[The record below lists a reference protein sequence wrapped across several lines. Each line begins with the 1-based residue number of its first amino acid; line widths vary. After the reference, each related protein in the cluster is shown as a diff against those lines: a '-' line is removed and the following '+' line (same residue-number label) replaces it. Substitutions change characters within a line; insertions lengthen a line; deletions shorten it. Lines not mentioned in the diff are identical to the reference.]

1 MCLLITLYYTYCE
14 ILLKSVGIQLA
25 LTKEKQGFTNP
36 VYPIM
41 FAIGGCHL
49 LNDTLQ
55 AVIPAMF
62 PVLEAERG
70 LTFTQLGFIFFALNM
85 VASVLQP
92 VVGYFSDKR
101 PMPYALPIGM
111 TFSLVGMAGLAIAP
125 SYWLILLSVIILGFG
140 SAVFHPEGS
149 RVSFL
154 AAGNKRGLSQSIY
167 QVGGNTGQ
175 ALAPLISAFVLV
187 PLGQKGAA
195 VFIIVAAVG
204 IVLLSRISAWYKQ
217 QLELEKQNNRKKVLL
232 SSIGELTKRQITI
245 ALTLIL
251 TIIFARS
258 FYVTNV
264 TSFYIF
270 YLLDEYGLKIAQ
282 GQLLIFLFMALG
294 AAGTFFGG
302 PMADRIGRKNVIVL
316 SLLVP
321 LPLCL
326 LLPYVSLWAVGP
338 LLAAIGFFI
347 MLSFSV
353 TVIYAQELVPSKIGT
368 MAGLTVGL
376 AFGMGAIGAVVI
388 GRLMDVIG
396 IFPTMVIASF
406 LPFIGLVGLMLPKDQ
421 KITVTKPSS

>member
-1 MCLLITLYYTYCE
+1 M
-14 ILLKSVGIQLA
+14 
-25 LTKEKQGFTNP
+25 
-36 VYPIM
+36 YPIM
-41 FAIGGCHL
+41 FAIGACHL

-62 PVLEAERG
+62 PVLAEERG
-70 LTFTQLGFIFFALNM
+70 LSFTQLGFIFFALNM

-92 VVGYFSDKR
+92 VVGYFSDKK

-111 TFSLVGMAGLAIAP
+111 TFSLIGMAGLAIAP
-125 SYWLILLSVIILGFG
+125 SYWLILLSVIILGLG

-154 AAGNKRGLSQSIY
+154 AAGTKRGLSQSIY
-167 QVGGNTGQ
+167 QVGGNSGQ

-204 IVLLSRISAWYKQ
+204 IIILSKISAWYKR
-217 QLELEKQNNRKKVLL
+217 QLESDNKNNRKKVLL
-232 SSIGELTKRQITI
+232 SSIGELTKKQIGI
-245 ALTLIL
+245 ALTLLMI
-251 TIIFARS
+251 IIFARS
-258 FYVTNV
+258 FYVTNI

-270 YLLDEYGLKIAQ
+270 YLMEDYGLKIKE
-282 GQLLIFLFMALG
+282 GQLYIFLFMALG

-302 PMADRIGRKNVIVL
+302 PWADRIGRKNVILL
-316 SLLVP
+316 SLIVP

-326 LLPYVSLWAVGP
+326 LLPHVPLWAVG
-338 LLAAIGFFI
+338 LLLVAIGFFI

-376 AFGMGAIGAVVI
+376 AFGMGAIGAVVF
-388 GRLMDVIG
+388 GRLMDSIG

-406 LPFIGLVGLMLPKDQ
+406 LPFIGLVGLALPKDQ
-421 KITVTKPSS
+421 KITAPAAQ

>member
-1 MCLLITLYYTYCE
+1 
-14 ILLKSVGIQLA
+14 
-25 LTKEKQGFTNP
+25 
-36 VYPIM
+36 M
-41 FAIGGCHL
+41 FAIGACHL

-62 PVLEAERG
+62 PVLEKERG
-70 LTFTQLGFIFFALNM
+70 LSFTQLGYIFFALNM

-92 VVGYFSDKR
+92 VVGYFSDRK

-111 TFSLVGMAGLAIAP
+111 TFSLIGMAGLAIAP
-125 SYWLILLSVIILGFG
+125 SYWLILLSVIILGLG

-154 AAGNKRGLSQSIY
+154 AAGSKRGLSQSIY

-195 VFIIVAAVG
+195 IFIAVAALG
-204 IVLLSRISAWYKQ
+204 IFILTKISAWYKQ
-217 QLELEKQNNRKKVLL
+217 TLELEKINNRKKVIL
-232 SSIGELTKRQITI
+232 SSIGDLTKKQIGI
-245 ALTLIL
+245 ALALLL

-270 YLLDEYGLKIAQ
+270 YLMNDYGLKIEQ
-282 GQLLIFLFMALG
+282 GQLYIFLFMALG

-321 LPLCL
+321 LPLCV
-326 LLPYVSLWAVGP
+326 LLPHVPIWAVG
-338 LLAAIGFFI
+338 LLLVLIGFFI
-347 MLSFSV
+347 MLSFTV

-388 GRLMDVIG
+388 GRMMDTIG

-406 LPFIGLVGLMLPKDQ
+406 LPFIGLVGLALPKDQ
-421 KITVTKPSS
+421 KIMAPSAE

>member
-1 MCLLITLYYTYCE
+1 MTSSKAT
-14 ILLKSVGIQLA
+14 Q
-25 LTKEKQGFTNP
+25 QPTNP
-36 VYPIM
+36 AYPIM
-41 FAIGGCHL
+41 FAIGACHL

-62 PVLEAERG
+62 PVLEKERG
-70 LTFTQLGFIFFALNM
+70 LSFTQLGYIFFALNM

-92 VVGYFSDKR
+92 VVGYFSDRK

-111 TFSLVGMAGLAIAP
+111 TFSLIGMAGLAIAP
-125 SYWLILLSVIILGFG
+125 SYWLILLSVIILGLG

-154 AAGNKRGLSQSIY
+154 AAGTKRGLSQSIY
-167 QVGGNTGQ
+167 QVGGNSGQ

-195 VFIIVAAVG
+195 VFIAVAALG
-204 IVLLSRISAWYKQ
+204 IFILSKISAWYKR
-217 QLELEKQNNRKKVLL
+217 QLELDKKNNRKKVLL
-232 SSIGELTKRQITI
+232 SSIGELTKKQIGI
-245 ALTLIL
+245 ALALLMI
-251 TIIFARS
+251 IIFARS

-270 YLLDEYGLKIAQ
+270 YLMDGYGLKIEQ
-282 GQLLIFLFMALG
+282 GQLYIFLFMALG

-302 PMADRIGRKNVIVL
+302 PWADRIGRKNVIVV

-326 LLPYVSLWAVGP
+326 LLPHVPLWAVGV
-338 LLAAIGFFI
+338 LLVAIGFFI
-347 MLSFSV
+347 MLSFTV
-353 TVIYAQELVPSKIGT
+353 TVIYAQELVPTKIGT

-388 GRLMDVIG
+388 GNLMDTID

-406 LPFIGLVGLMLPKDQ
+406 LPFIGLVGLALPKDQ
-421 KITVTKPSS
+421 KITSPSTQ

>member
-1 MCLLITLYYTYCE
+1 
-14 ILLKSVGIQLA
+14 
-25 LTKEKQGFTNP
+25 
-36 VYPIM
+36 M
-41 FAIGGCHL
+41 FAIGACHL

-62 PVLEAERG
+62 PVLAEERG
-70 LTFTQLGFIFFALNM
+70 LSFTQLGFIFFALNM

-92 VVGYFSDKR
+92 VVGYFSDKK

-111 TFSLVGMAGLAIAP
+111 TFSLIGMAGLAIAP
-125 SYWLILLSVIILGFG
+125 SYWLILVSVIILGLG

-154 AAGNKRGLSQSIY
+154 AAGTKRGLSQSIY
-167 QVGGNTGQ
+167 QVGGNSGQ

-195 VFIIVAAVG
+195 VFIIVAALG
-204 IVLLSRISAWYKQ
+204 IIILSKISAWYKR
-217 QLELEKQNNRKKVLL
+217 QLESDKKNNRKKVLL
-232 SSIGELTKRQITI
+232 SSIGDLTKKQIGI
-245 ALTLIL
+245 ALTLLMI
-251 TIIFARS
+251 IIFARS
-258 FYVTNV
+258 FYVTNI

-270 YLLDEYGLKIAQ
+270 YLMEDYGLKIKE
-282 GQLLIFLFMALG
+282 GQLYIFLFMALG

-302 PMADRIGRKNVIVL
+302 PWADRIGRKNVILL
-316 SLLVP
+316 SLIVP

-326 LLPYVSLWAVGP
+326 LLPHVPLWAVG
-338 LLAAIGFFI
+338 LLLVAIGFFI

-376 AFGMGAIGAVVI
+376 AFGMGAIGAVVF
-388 GRLMDVIG
+388 GRLMDSIG

-406 LPFIGLVGLMLPKDQ
+406 LPFIGLVGLALPKDQ
-421 KITVTKPSS
+421 KITAPTVQ

>member
-1 MCLLITLYYTYCE
+1 
-14 ILLKSVGIQLA
+14 
-25 LTKEKQGFTNP
+25 
-36 VYPIM
+36 M
-41 FAIGGCHL
+41 FAIGACHL

-62 PVLEAERG
+62 PVLAKERG
-70 LTFTQLGFIFFALNM
+70 LSFTQLGYIYFALNM

-92 VVGYFSDKR
+92 VVGYFSDRKPR
-101 PMPYALPIGM
+101 PYALPIGM

-125 SYWLILLSVIILGFG
+125 NYWLILISVIILGFG

-154 AAGNKRGLSQSIY
+154 AAGTKRGLSQSIY
-167 QVGGNTGQ
+167 QVGGNSGQ

-195 VFIIVAAVG
+195 VFIAVAALG
-204 IVLLSRISAWYKQ
+204 IFILSKISAWYKK
-217 QLELEKQNNRKKVLL
+217 QLEMEKENNRKKVLL
-232 SSIGELTKRQITI
+232 SSIGNLTKKQVGI
-245 ALTLIL
+245 ALTLLLI
-251 TIIFARS
+251 IIFARS

-270 YLLDEYGLKIAQ
+270 YLMEDYGLKIEQ
-282 GQLLIFLFMALG
+282 GQLYIFLFMALG

-326 LLPYVSLWAVGP
+326 LLPHAPLWAVGI
-338 LLAAIGFFI
+338 LLFLIGFFI

-353 TVIYAQELVPSKIGT
+353 TVIYSQELVPSKIGT

-376 AFGMGAIGAVVI
+376 AFGMGAIGAVVL
-388 GRLMDVIG
+388 GRLMDTIG

-406 LPFIGLVGLMLPKDQ
+406 LPFIGLVGLALPKDR
-421 KITVTKPSS
+421 KITAPTAP

>member
-1 MCLLITLYYTYCE
+1 
-14 ILLKSVGIQLA
+14 
-25 LTKEKQGFTNP
+25 
-36 VYPIM
+36 M
-41 FAIGGCHL
+41 FAIGACHL

-62 PVLEAERG
+62 PVLEKERG
-70 LTFTQLGFIFFALNM
+70 LSFTQLGFIFFALNM

-92 VVGYFSDKR
+92 VVGYFSDRK

-111 TFSLVGMAGLAIAP
+111 TFSLIGMAGLAIAP
-125 SYWLILLSVIILGFG
+125 SYWLILLSVIILGLG

-154 AAGNKRGLSQSIY
+154 AAGTKRGLSQSIY

-195 VFIIVAAVG
+195 VFIAVAALG
-204 IVLLSRISAWYKQ
+204 IFILSKISAWYKR
-217 QLELEKQNNRKKVLL
+217 QLELEKKNNRKKVLL
-232 SSIGELTKRQITI
+232 SSLGDLTKKQIGF
-245 ALTLIL
+245 ALTLLLI
-251 TIIFARS
+251 IIFARS
-258 FYVTNV
+258 FYATNV

-270 YLLDEYGLKIAQ
+270 YLIDDYGLKIQQ
-282 GQLLIFLFMALG
+282 GQLYIFLFMALG

-321 LPLCL
+321 LPLCV
-326 LLPYVSLWAVGP
+326 LLPHVPIWAVGI
-338 LLAAIGFFI
+338 LLASIGFFI
-347 MLSFSV
+347 MLSFTV

-376 AFGMGAIGAVVI
+376 AFGMGAIGAVVL
-388 GRLMDVIG
+388 GKMMDTIG
-396 IFPTMVIASF
+396 IYPTMVIASF
-406 LPFIGLVGLMLPKDQ
+406 LPFIGLAGMALPKDQ
-421 KITVTKPSS
+421 KITAPTTE